1 MSKKILVL
9 WGSHN
14 GIEKHKGENLR
25 LLKRLIHLH
34 HGSQVPD
41 DRIAT
46 GRDVAETYNSFIAN
60 TAKYK
65 YLYFVGHGDK
75 NGNLMFPGGE
85 LLDLGSFTARPNHL
99 QSLELYLFMC
109 YEYKAYESLRTA
121 TIVSRLPIGIIRH
134 EYTQNVRDEIN
145 DRIFAY
151 QLMLDD
157 SDVLTQT
164 TQGAPLLGHFFLSQ
178 EVRKA
183 ERPRRAATV
192 DLFMQNAQQMPT
204 ANSRRQTS
212 ELLQGLCNIL

>member
-1 MSKKILVL
+1 MDTSIFVL
-9 WGSHN
+9 FGSHD
-14 GIEKHKGENLR
+14 GIEDHRDENLR

-75 NGNLMFPGGE
+75 NGNLMFTGGE
-85 LLDLGSFTARPNHL
+85 LLDLGSFTARPNHW
-99 QSLELYLFMC
+99 QFLELYLFMC
-109 YEYKAYESLRTA
+109 YEYKAYERLHTA
-121 TIVSRLPIGIIRH
+121 TIVNRLPIGITRH

-145 DRIFAY
+145 VRSFAY

-157 SDVLTQT
+157 RGVLTQT
-164 TQGAPLLGHFFLSQ
+164 TKGDPLLGHFFLSQ
-178 EVRKA
+178 EVRNA
-183 ERPRRAATV
+183 ECSTQAATV
-192 DLFMQNAQQMPT
+192 DLFMQNA
-204 ANSRRQTS
+204 
-212 ELLQGLCNIL
+212 